1 MVFNM
6 IFQLLLVGSLA
17 AIFYIFMRG
26 IVQINDVMAS
36 KCVAMTTTYGGTI
49 NDKQSEGN

>member
-1 MVFNM
+1 M
-6 IFQLLLVGSLA
+6 IFQLLLVGSFA

-26 IVQINDVMAS
+26 IDQIDDVTSS
-36 KCVAMTTTYGGTI
+36 KCVAMTTSYGGTI